1 MVGPGSDNSKPT
13 DSTEHQSL
21 LGAAKESTEKCFNA
35 FIYEVGVSPLV
46 SLHQFVNESTGK
58 HLPDLEFTKPDSSMS
73 STVGSFIGDVAKFV
87 ILSKVVHSAF
97 NPVESAALAETA
109 AAASTTI
116 RKNALESATV
126 GTVAGFL
133 TPVDK
138 GRDYWTEKGS
148 TMVTSGAAFGTMGGT
163 AAALSKTA
171 FLSSEAALTRTI
183 AINGIAGLAG
193 GTIDSAVDSKLHNQ
207 PITLDKTIKTA
218 ATYGLFGAAF
228 GGVAHA
234 VGVNSYVGRPESDAI
249 KIKTEPGALDQV
261 DDSIAKP
268 TLREHAANA
277 IRAVH
282 TKTLEIGRS
291 IDNSIAKI
299 NPLLALDNYPGMQL
313 AYEGAGYHPTAQSA
327 RPYYSRATNP
337 LVESRMLSVAHQ
349 TPEIRTKSPKIDFDQ
364 MRGPGNAAKPGE
376 TTRRLRPVN
385 DVPIVLT
392 DAKTEAQLKPAD
404 LKSKKVPAE
413 NVEAQHTTSEAKSE
427 TDESTD
433 AKAKKTYDITS
444 VLNTTERG
452 REFLNVLDQLKEE
465 HPSFLK
471 GLRSSTSKALGG
483 RDSVVIELADGKY
496 KNAVL
501 KFTTIFGD
509 AKDTL
514 TPTQWDSEW
523 GHRPYDAPLLSPVHE
538 LELGGGDQGYVYV
551 QEKGDGATH
560 VDAFYDPNDDASF
573 AKDKEDPDLAKIMEQ
588 LEERQEEFV
597 DPGSRQLAWSAIKG
611 RLVLIDYAAVMRS
624 ADIPPEWRTQTD
636 AASAKDGEKA
646 GAVTSRSNF
655 SGNEHSDDAAEDV
668 DEPAIQAREIRDASV
683 EDLRYEFVR
692 RAATTPEINVQNQIA
707 EQLFA
712 GETDQDI
719 RPYIEIVCQD
729 SLTQIGKNAKD
740 AIKWTRQILK
750 DQHLL

>member
-21 LGAAKESTEKCFNA
+21 LAAAKESTEKCLKA
-35 FIYEVGVSPLV
+35 FIYEVGVSPIV

-58 HLPDLEFTKPDSSMS
+58 HLPDLEVTKPDSSMS
-73 STVGSFIGDVAKFV
+73 STVGSFIGDVAKYV

-97 NPVESAALAETA
+97 NPAESEALAETA
-109 AAASTTI
+109 EAASTTI

-133 TPVDK
+133 TPVDN

-163 AAALSKTA
+163 AAALSKTS

-183 AINGIAGLAG
+183 AISGIAGLAG
-193 GTIDSAVDSKLHNQ
+193 GTIDSAVDSTLHNQ
-207 PITLDKTIKTA
+207 PIALDKTIKTA

-234 VGVNSYVGRPESDAI
+234 VGVNAYVGRPESDAI

-268 TLREHAANA
+268 TLREYAASA

-313 AYEGAGYHPTAQSA
+313 AYEGAGYRPTAQSA
-327 RPYYSRATNP
+327 RPYYSSATNP
-337 LVESRMLSVAHQ
+337 LAESRMLSVAHQ
-349 TPEIRTKSPKIDFDQ
+349 TPELRTKSPAE
-364 MRGPGNAAKPGE
+364 N
-376 TTRRLRPVN
+376 L
-385 DVPIVLT
+385 
-392 DAKTEAQLKPAD
+392 EAQRKT
-404 LKSKKVPAE
+404 SK
-413 NVEAQHTTSEAKSE
+413 AKSE
-427 TDESTD
+427 TAESTD
-433 AKAKKTYDITS
+433 VKAKKTYDITS

-471 GLRSSTSKALGG
+471 GLRSSTAKAVSG
-483 RDSVVIELADGKY
+483 RDSVVIDLADGKY

-501 KFTTIFGD
+501 KFTTIFGE

-560 VDAFYDPNDDASF
+560 VDSFYDPNDDASF
-573 AKDKEDPDLAKIMEQ
+573 ARDKEDPDLAKIMEQ
-588 LEERQEEFV
+588 LEARQEEFV

-692 RAATTPEINVQNQIA
+692 RAATTPEIDVQNQIA

-729 SLTQIGKNAKD
+729 SLTQIGKSAKD